1 MTTSLMTYAQFL
13 AARPGTLA
21 VTPGDAFRIASKGH
35 ARWLAVEDGQV
46 WITTTGDARRDGS
59 DIWLAAGEGM
69 LLAPGVEAVLEGRH
83 RAAVRLAEMAPL
95 KSSAW
100 AAVPRGVAGWLRRE
114 RSALQWGAVTPP
126 CVG

>member
-1 MTTSLMTYAQFL
+1 MTASLMTYAQFL

-21 VTPGDAFRIASKGH
+21 VTPGEAFRIAPKGH

-46 WITTTGDARRDGS
+46 WITTSGDAGHDGS
-59 DIWLAAGEGM
+59 DIWLGAGEGL
-69 LLAPGVEAVLEGRH
+69 LLAPGVEAVLEGRQ
-83 RAAVRLAEMAPL
+83 RAAVLLAEMAPL
-95 KSSAW
+95 KASPW

>member
-1 MTTSLMTYAQFL
+1 MTHSLMTYAQFL
-13 AARPGTLA
+13 TARPGTLA

-46 WITTTGDARRDGS
+46 WITTTGDAGRDGS
-59 DIWLAAGEGM
+59 DIWLAAGEGL

-95 KSSAW
+95 KSSIW
-100 AAVPRGVAGWLRRE
+100 ATVPRGVAGWLRRE

-126 CVG
+126 CAG